1 MIMILPLGQLRAIFR
16 FFLLRKKK
24 VELGQLRALFKN
36 LCAAGSTI
44 QEFKGLFKNLYAAGS
59 QFRNF
64 IASTK
69 TGSSF
74 FFFGI
79 LKGFGGDSL
88 VAQRESEESS
98 FFLFFVQVGL
108 VGE

>member
-1 MIMILPLGQLRAIFR
+1 MYAAK
-16 FFLLRKKK
+16 KKK

-44 QEFKGLFKNLYAAGS
+44 QEFKGLFKNLCAAGS

-74 FFFGI
+74 VFFGH
-79 LKGFGGDSL
+79 LERVWGRQLGGSEGEWALGVLDHSSTQGFN
-88 VAQRESEESS
+88 SS
-98 FFLFFVQVGL
+98 PNPSPGRS
-108 VGE
+108 